1 MAMEL
6 YLIPL
11 DSKLFTHE
19 TVAKHLCA
27 ETSDLGHVVFQQL
40 YDDACDIGIALRSA
54 VTGNI
59 SRWYLEQDLYD
70 EREHEL
76 VGWLLR
82 PTSESVR
89 KEPLLSGYRM
99 TIYND

>member
-1 MAMEL
+1 MEL
-6 YLIPL
+6 YLIPH
-11 DSKLFTHE
+11 SSELFTHE
-19 TVAKHLCA
+19 PIAKLLTA
-27 ETSDLGHVVFQQL
+27 ETSDLGHAVFQQL
-40 YDDACDIGIALRSA
+40 YDDACDIGIALRS
-54 VTGNI
+54 VKTGNV

-76 VGWLLR
+76 IGWSLR
-82 PTSESVR
+82 PTTESVR